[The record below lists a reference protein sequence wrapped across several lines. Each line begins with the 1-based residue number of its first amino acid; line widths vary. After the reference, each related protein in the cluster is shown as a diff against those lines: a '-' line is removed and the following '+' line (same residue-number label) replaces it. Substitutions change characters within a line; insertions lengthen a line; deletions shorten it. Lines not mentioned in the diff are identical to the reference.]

1 MLSVAILAAGKGTR
15 MESSLPK
22 VLHKISGKSLLER
35 VIDSCVELKPDQIF
49 VITGHK
55 SKEVQKSIPKDKKIN
70 FVIQEP
76 QSGTGHAIQVLCKEV
91 KKHEGKLLVLNGD
104 VPLIRPSTLK
114 RLLYLHDSKNA
125 DVSLITTKKTN
136 PHGYGRVFLKG
147 SFIERI
153 VEEKDCNDL
162 ERENPLINAGV
173 YCFNWG
179 NLSEI
184 INTLQSN
191 NNQKEIYLTDTI
203 SLLKNSSS
211 LEVEDNGELQG
222 INNRIQLSECEE
234 CIQNSIKEKHMLNGY
249 LKLPEVKRNK
259 FEVVIDP
266 GHGGPDP
273 GAIGIGGIRETD
285 VVLEVSKIVKNLLS
299 EKGVKVRLTR
309 TNDVD
314 LDLPPRVSI
323 ANNTDADIFVSIH
336 ANASRGKRRD
346 INGLETFY
354 YRGWRGRLLA
364 KRIQKQI
371 LRVSPGSPDRGV
383 KQGRFYV
390 IKNTRMPAVLVEIGF
405 LTGRLDARR
414 LEKINHR
421 KRLAYAIAKGI
432 LEYLDKVG

>member
-1 MLSVAILAAGKGTR
+1 MSKFLNNKLFRYLSVFLFLNTAISPVKSSSALAAWELKTNGVLELRTKSNTNLKAYFQKANKIYGDRFWVDFPGELKNPRKIKGNGPIKEIRLGKPTNGKTRLVIEFREGTTLSPLTWR
-15 MESSLPK
+15 MVGLDQNRWRIKLFNPK
-22 VLHKISGKSLLER
+22 V
-35 VIDSCVELKPDQIF
+35 
-49 VITGHK
+49 
-55 SKEVQKSIPKDKKIN
+55 
-70 FVIQEP
+70 
-76 QSGTGHAIQVLCKEV
+76 
-91 KKHEGKLLVLNGD
+91 
-104 VPLIRPSTLK
+104 
-114 RLLYLHDSKNA
+114 
-125 DVSLITTKKTN
+125 
-136 PHGYGRVFLKG
+136 
-147 SFIERI
+147 SF
-153 VEEKDCNDL
+153 
-162 ERENPLINAGV
+162 
-173 YCFNWG
+173 
-179 NLSEI
+179 
-184 INTLQSN
+184 
-191 NNQKEIYLTDTI
+191 KEISEGVVEKRTRKIKANQNLIYRK
-203 SLLKNSSS
+203 KN
-211 LEVEDNGELQG
+211 NY
-222 INNRIQLSECEE
+222 
-234 CIQNSIKEKHMLNGY
+234 GY

-285 VVLEVSKIVKNLLS
+285 VVLEVSKIVKKLLS
-299 EKGVKVRLTR
+299 EKGVKARLTR
-309 TNDVD
+309 KNEVD
-314 LDLPPRVSI
+314 LDLSPRVSF

-364 KRIQKQI
+364 KKIQKQI

>member
-1 MLSVAILAAGKGTR
+1 MIKFLDNKLFRYLSVFLFLNSSILPVKSSSALAAWAINTNG
-15 MESSLPK
+15 
-22 VLHKISGKSLLER
+22 VLELRTKSNSNLKAYFQKANQIYGDRFWVDFSG
-35 VIDSCVELKPDQIF
+35 ELKNPRIIKGNGPIKEIRLGKPSKGKTRLVIEFKEETYLKPLTWQMVGLDQNRWRIKLF
-49 VITGHK
+49 N
-55 SKEVQKSIPKDKKIN
+55 PKNSFKKIGEGL
-70 FVIQEP
+70 VE
-76 QSGTGHAIQVLCKEV
+76 
-91 KKHEGKLLVLNGD
+91 KKRGNIKANQN
-104 VPLIRPSTLK
+104 LIHK
-114 RLLYLHDSKNA
+114 KKN
-125 DVSLITTKKTN
+125 N
-136 PHGYGRVFLKG
+136 Y
-147 SFIERI
+147 
-153 VEEKDCNDL
+153 
-162 ERENPLINAGV
+162 
-173 YCFNWG
+173 
-179 NLSEI
+179 
-184 INTLQSN
+184 
-191 NNQKEIYLTDTI
+191 
-203 SLLKNSSS
+203 
-211 LEVEDNGELQG
+211 
-222 INNRIQLSECEE
+222 
-234 CIQNSIKEKHMLNGY
+234 GY

-259 FEVVIDP
+259 FAVVIDP

-299 EKGVKVRLTR
+299 EKGVKVSLTR

-414 LEKINHR
+414 LEKITHR